1 MRCSA
6 LIPLL
11 AIVAMAVPVAGAHA
25 AATPNASV
33 SVDECGTV
41 NARKQLGVI
50 FSGEMDGIDDTKT
63 MAIDFELY
71 TRPAGQ
77 SAFKREPLGDDS
89 VSRKAVALYRYGP
102 RTFLPDV
109 TTATDYRARMTFRW
123 TAVDGDVTTVRRWS
137 SVCRLAPQPDL
148 ALGDLTTTASG
159 QPGVQRYT
167 IPVRNDGRADAGA
180 FDVALRI
187 GAEERAPVTVAGL
200 AAGASQQVVFTAPRC
215 SVGDVLRFTV
225 DADDRVAEDD
235 ERDNVLTVACPS

>member
-1 MRCSA
+1 MRRTA

-11 AIVAMAVPVAGAHA
+11 AALALALPAAGAQA
-25 AATPNASV
+25 VTPSASV
-33 SVDECGTV
+33 SVDACGTV
-41 NARKQLGVI
+41 NVKKQLGVT
-50 FSGEMDGIDDTKT
+50 FSGEMDGVDDTKT

-77 SAFKREPLGDDS
+77 TAFKREPLGDDS

-187 GAEERAPVTVAGL
+187 GAEDRPPVTVAGL
-200 AAGASQQVVFTAPRC
+200 AAGASQLVTFSAPRC
-215 SVGDVLRFTV
+215 APGDVVRFAV
-225 DADDRVAEDD
+225 DPDDRVPEED
-235 ERDNVLTVACPS
+235 ERDNVLTVACPG